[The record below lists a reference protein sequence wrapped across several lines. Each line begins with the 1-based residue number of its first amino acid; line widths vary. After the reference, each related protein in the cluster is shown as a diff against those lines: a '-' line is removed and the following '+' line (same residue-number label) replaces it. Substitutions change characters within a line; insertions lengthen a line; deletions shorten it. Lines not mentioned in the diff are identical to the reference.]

1 MLNIIRPLIKFFFF
15 LFILSCGENNNKSQN
30 INRSFLPKAAGE
42 NSEMLIVMDSATFQR
57 GVGRSLVNTYG
68 SFVSGLPQPERK
80 FDLRYIK
87 PRNFNSILKNAKNIV
102 IAFTLDRK
110 SIDSDILKK
119 NFNEESLL
127 RIENDTSL
135 FYYTRR
141 NQYANGQVILYLFGK
156 NEYQLISK
164 INKNQ
169 NFLLKFFE
177 DEVKKRVSKD
187 IFKKVETN
195 LSKKIFEDHSI
206 KIRIPYGYDLA
217 KNIKDS
223 DGNFFWLRQLELDY
237 EKNIFVYYED
247 YEKNK
252 LTNFYK
258 IFNDKNKSIVQLR
271 NKISKTYLSDSENKN
286 VYMTLQDVYPI
297 QYQNIVFKDNIGVEA
312 FGLWKLSDISAGGPF
327 KTFVLYDKNKKR
339 AYYIEGYVFAP
350 SQKKRD
356 LMLEINSILNTFE
369 I

>member
-1 MLNIIRPLIKFFFF
+1 MAIIRFISKIFTLLF
-15 LFILSCGENNNKSQN
+15 LLLGCNTEEKSQN
-30 INRSFLPKAAGE
+30 IGTSFLPKAAGE

-57 GVGRSLVNTYG
+57 GVGRSLVKTYG

-110 SIDSDILKK
+110 SVDSDILKK
-119 NFNEESLL
+119 NFNEESLT

-141 NQYANGQVILYLFGK
+141 NQYANGQVILYLFGN
-156 NEYQLISK
+156 NEQQLISK

-169 NFLLKFFE
+169 NFLLNFFE
-177 DEVKKRVSKD
+177 DEVKKRVSRD
-187 IFKKVETN
+187 IFKKLENN
-195 LSKKIFEDHSI
+195 LSKKIYEDHKI
-206 KIRIPYGYDLA
+206 KIKIPYGYDLA

-223 DGNFFWLRQLELDY
+223 NGNFFWLRQLELDY
-237 EKNIFVYYED
+237 EKNIFVYYEN

-252 LTNFYK
+252 LANFYK
-258 IFNDKNKSIVQLR
+258 IFNDENKSIVQLR
-271 NKISKTYLSDSENKN
+271 DKISKIYLKDSENKN

-327 KTFVLYDKNKKR
+327 KTFVIYDKNKKR

-350 SQKKRD
+350 GQKKRD

>member
-1 MLNIIRPLIKFFFF
+1 MLNIIRPLIKFFLF
-15 LFILSCGENNNKSQN
+15 LSILSCGENNNKSQN

>member
-1 MLNIIRPLIKFFFF
+1 MLNIIKPLIKFYFF
-15 LFILSCGENNNKSQN
+15 LSIISCGENNNKSQN

-42 NSEMLIVMDSATFQR
+42 NSEMLIVMDSAAFQR
-57 GVGRSLVNTYG
+57 GVGRSLVKTYG

-110 SIDSDILKK
+110 STDSDILKK
-119 NFNEESLL
+119 NFNAESLL

-141 NQYANGQVILYLFGK
+141 NQYANGQVILYLFGN
-156 NEYQLISK
+156 NENQLISK

-187 IFKKVETN
+187 IFKRLENN

-206 KIRIPYGYDLA
+206 KIKIPYGYDLA

-223 DGNFFWLRQLELDY
+223 HGNFFWLRKLELDY

-252 LTNFYK
+252 LANFYK

-271 NKISKTYLSDSENKN
+271 NIISKTYLSDSENKN